1 MTDLPPLPLGKLM
14 GSATINGKRI
24 ELRMHDDE
32 AMRAYATAA
41 ISAQA
46 VEVEALR
53 DELRLCCELKR
64 EYQEQVASKVD
75 EVEALRADAER
86 YRWLRDGSNPP
97 WVMQMLERYADNG
110 SDFDAEVD
118 AARAPQQAAAAK
130 AAGLW
135 PAMSHNPEAFEAF
148 AAAIE
153 AAERERCARVCELRG
168 RALEAARAHAEGSL
182 QGANPKYWGPLLSLA
197 AELAESI
204 RRA

>member
-46 VEVEALR
+46 AEVEALR

-75 EVEALRADAER
+75 EVEAL
-86 YRWLRDGSNPP
+86 
-97 WVMQMLERYADNG
+97 QTHNG
-110 SDFDAEVD
+110 
-118 AARAPQQAAAAK
+118 
-130 AAGLW
+130 
-135 PAMSHNPEAFEAF
+135 
-148 AAAIE
+148 
-153 AAERERCARVCELRG
+153 
-168 RALEAARAHAEGSL
+168 
-182 QGANPKYWGPLLSLA
+182 
-197 AELAESI
+197 
-204 RRA
+204 